1 MVSVMR
7 KGVLLIVIGV
17 AMVIFDLTIEPVFS
31 LPITASF
38 KFPVGILAVIV
49 GVLYVLS
56 ARIAQDSAQLTPGEL
71 AEWGKPLELATP
83 RIIALS
89 EQQLS
94 TEYIAETVENETRIP
109 QDILIKYMY
118 ALRQYVQASAEQAE
132 AEDRRGA

>member
-1 MVSVMR
+1 MR
-7 KGVLLIVIGV
+7 KGILLFVIGA

-38 KFPVGILAVIV
+38 KFPVGILAIIV
-49 GVLYVLS
+49 GVLYMLS
-56 ARIAQDSAQLTPGEL
+56 ARIAYDSAELTPIEL

-94 TEYIAETVENETRIP
+94 TEYIAETVNSETRIP
-109 QDILIKYMY
+109 TDILIKYMY
-118 ALRQYVQASAEQAE
+118 ALRKYVQESAQVAE
-132 AEDRRGA
+132 AEERRGA